1 MTTVYVSDELHKR
14 MKRLALE
21 ADVDLN
27 DFTDALV
34 AHALDDEE
42 LVEDVLDEFE
52 DEEEEAE
59 GTEAES

>member
-1 MTTVYVSDELHKR
+1 MTTIYVSDELHKR